1 MKNNCNPPENDEG
14 QGNRKKGFWRKT
26 RRGLTAVGTIFVV
39 LLITVTTLL
48 ATSITWMFHTWNHL
62 TMNELMYQLNAPMD
76 GTNRNMIM
84 DYIKSCIPLTVFVLA
99 AAVLVF
105 ILLREKENFI
115 PDCDGNHACRS
126 CGDHGILSCHDM
138 EPA

>member
-14 QGNRKKGFWRKT
+14 QGNRKKGFWGKT

-76 GTNRNMIM
+76 GTNRWI
-84 DYIKSCIPLTVFVLA
+84 ILRAVFL
-99 AAVLVF
+99 
-105 ILLREKENFI
+105 
-115 PDCDGNHACRS
+115 
-126 CGDHGILSCHDM
+126 
-138 EPA
+138 